1 MTMPLIEEKFD
12 QHKIDSLK
20 RYLQREAE
28 KNRPKDFEIIVDG
41 FKVVSRTESVEEF
54 EDYEQEIKPSTRNLS
69 ILIFDGPGT
78 NRNTRYSFTL
88 QGEPAGRSSQAGNGL
103 GEIDQVIA
111 QKLEEREREHELSRL
126 REELATAK
134 SQLAEAEEYAD
145 SLQKRIKEMEEKRYV
160 QAVSIGEVAS
170 VVLKTLVKQHATRI
184 PGGQAL
190 AGLLGADL
198 PEDMPPAA
206 LPAAEGPASFE
217 KQPAPGPIDELTRN
231 RLSLIEQMQER
242 FNEQQMIAV
251 FSILDCLAA
260 SPDKID
266 PVLIQ
271 LGLQAAP
278 ATAAA

>member
-1 MTMPLIEEKFD
+1 MPLIEEKFD

-20 RYLQREAE
+20 RYLQRETE
-28 KNRPKDFEIIVDG
+28 KGRPKDFEIIVDG
-41 FKVVSRTESVEEF
+41 FKVVSRTENAEEF
-54 EDYEQEIKPSTRNLS
+54 EDYEAEIKPSTRNIS
-69 ILIFDGPGT
+69 ILVFDGPGT
-78 NRNTRYSFTL
+78 NRNTRYSFSL
-88 QGEPAGRSSQAGNGL
+88 QGEPSARSSQAGNGL

-111 QKLEEREREHELSRL
+111 QKLEEREREHEFSRL
-126 REELATAK
+126 RE
-134 SQLAEAEEYAD
+134 QLAATKAQLTESEEYAD

-190 AGLLGADL
+190 AGLLGADM
-198 PEDMPPAA
+198 PEEMPAVA
-206 LPAAEGPASFE
+206 LPAPEGAASFE
-217 KQPAPGPIDELTRN
+217 KQPASNPMDELTRN

-251 FSILDCLAA
+251 FSILDSLAA
-260 SPDKID
+260 APDKID
-266 PVLIQ
+266 PILVQ

-278 ATAAA
+278 SSLAA

>member
-1 MTMPLIEEKFD
+1 MPLIEERFD

-20 RYLQREAE
+20 RYLQRETE

-41 FKVVSRTESVEEF
+41 FKVVSRTENVEEF
-54 EDYEQEIKPSTRNLS
+54 EDYETEIKTSTRNLS

-88 QGEPAGRSSQAGNGL
+88 QGEPAGRPSQAVNGL

-126 REELATAK
+126 REQLTATKA
-134 SQLAEAEEYAD
+134 QLTESEEYAE

-190 AGLLGADL
+190 AGLLGADM
-198 PEDMPPAA
+198 PEETPPT
-206 LPAAEGPASFE
+206 LPAPESSASFE
-217 KQPAPGPIDELTRN
+217 KQPASETVDELTRN

-260 SPDKID
+260 APDKID
-266 PVLIQ
+266 PVLAQ
-271 LGLQAAP
+271 LGLQTAPSSDAA
-278 ATAAA
+278 

>member
-1 MTMPLIEEKFD
+1 MPLIEEKFD

-20 RYLQREAE
+20 RYLQRETE
-28 KNRPKDFEIIVDG
+28 KGRAKNFEIIVDG
-41 FKVVSRTESVEEF
+41 FKVVSRTENVEEF
-54 EDYEQEIKPSTRNLS
+54 EDYENEIKGSTRNLS

-78 NRNTRYSFTL
+78 NRNTRYSFIL
-88 QGEPAGRSSQAGNGL
+88 QGEPTARSSQAGNGL

-126 REELATAK
+126 KEQLSATK
-134 SQLAEAEEYAD
+134 TQLAEAEEYAD

-170 VVLKTLVKQHATRI
+170 VVLKTLVKQHAARI

-190 AGLLGADL
+190 AGLLGADVPEEL
-198 PEDMPPAA
+198 PTAA
-206 LPAAEGPASFE
+206 LPAPEGSASFE
-217 KQPAPGPIDELTRN
+217 KQPVTEPMDELTRN
-231 RLSLIEQMQER
+231 RLSLIEQMQQR

-260 SPDKID
+260 APDKID
-266 PVLIQ
+266 LVLVQ
-271 LGLQAAP
+271 LGLQATP
-278 ATAAA
+278 SSVAA